1 MPKEAFA
8 KWSALVAQDAAL
20 QKQVSEAQAK
30 ITQGFQEVF
39 DLASAK
45 GITLEVTD
53 FFNTASTDPEDSEL
67 AAAAGGGS
75 VACDL
80 TMAGVG
86 MACAAGAILT
96 FGLGTPIAAVAS
108 ATVGGSAKVGSTIAN
123 A

>member
-53 FFNTASTDPEDSEL
+53 FFDTASTDPEDSEL

-75 VACDL
+75 MACDL
-80 TMAGVG
+80 SLAGVG
-86 MACAAGAILT
+86 MTCAAGAILT
-96 FGLGTPIAAVAS
+96 LGIAAA
-108 ATVGGSAKVGSTIAN
+108 ATTIAGGGVKLGSSIAN

>member
-1 MPKEAFA
+1 MSKESFS
-8 KWSALVAQDAAL
+8 KWTAIVANDAAL

-30 ITQGFQEVF
+30 ITSGFQEVF

-45 GITLEVTD
+45 GISLEITD
-53 FFNTASTDPEDSEL
+53 FFAAPSTSPDDSEL

-80 TMAGVG
+80 TMAGVTV
-86 MACAAGAILT
+86 ACAAGAILT
-96 FGLGTPIAAVAS
+96 LGIAAAAS
-108 ATVGGSAKVGSTIAN
+108 VIGGGSAKVGSAIAN